1 MENFYDVVI
10 VGAGPAG
17 LAIASEV
24 SKKLRVLVIDSKKQI
39 AKTSRSW
46 FIPKFMCDDGE
57 ADDILPYTTQG

>member
-24 SKKLRVLVIDSKKQI
+24 SKKLRVLVIDSKK
-39 AKTSRSW
+39 
-46 FIPKFMCDDGE
+46 
-57 ADDILPYTTQG
+57 